1 MNAASFGKS
10 SRYSFKRERLR
21 MIKEDE
27 STAAKAKE
35 FMPKWMDSN
44 SGKSTSLRLIPVF
57 TL

>member
-1 MNAASFGKS
+1 
-10 SRYSFKRERLR
+10 

-35 FMPKWMDSN
+35 FMPKWMDCN
-44 SGKSTSLRLIPVF
+44 SGKSTPLRLMPVF

>member
-1 MNAASFGKS
+1 
-10 SRYSFKRERLR
+10 